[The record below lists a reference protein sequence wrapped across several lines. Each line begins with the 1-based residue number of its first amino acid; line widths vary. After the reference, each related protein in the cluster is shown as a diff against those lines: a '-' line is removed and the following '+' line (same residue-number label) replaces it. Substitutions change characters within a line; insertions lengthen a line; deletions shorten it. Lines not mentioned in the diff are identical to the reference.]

1 MLHYFLGNFT
11 PEAWGFPASIWI
23 VCFPGLLH
31 DCHPGTSF
39 IIFLESSFFCIRF
52 SPFLWAYVF
61 FLGLFLMIS
70 FNSFMRMDTSETHF
84 LKTGMSA
91 NNFVH
96 VLLTVWLENSRYKI
110 TFFQNLKEI
119 ALLSSNFHP
128 ALLLFVF
135 ILL

>member
-1 MLHYFLGNFT
+1 METSLLKPEVFLFQSGLF
-11 PEAWGFPASIWI
+11 AFL
-23 VCFPGLLH
+23 VCCMTVILELPSS
-31 DCHPGTSF
+31 SF
-39 IIFLESSFFCIRF
+39 WKVLQSFFCIRL
-52 SPFLWAYVF
+52 SPFLRAYVF

-119 ALLSSNFHP
+119 ALLSSSFHP
-128 ALLLFVF
+128 AWLLFVF

>member
-1 MLHYFLGNFT
+1 
-11 PEAWGFPASIWI
+11 
-23 VCFPGLLH
+23 
-31 DCHPGTSF
+31 
-39 IIFLESSFFCIRF
+39 
-52 SPFLWAYVF
+52 
-61 FLGLFLMIS
+61 
-70 FNSFMRMDTSETHF
+70 MRMDTSETHF